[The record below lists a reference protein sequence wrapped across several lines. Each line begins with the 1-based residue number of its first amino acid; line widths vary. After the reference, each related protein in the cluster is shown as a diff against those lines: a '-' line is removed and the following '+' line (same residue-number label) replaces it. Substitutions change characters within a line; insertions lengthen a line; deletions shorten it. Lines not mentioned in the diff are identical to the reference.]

1 MAEIFLKCEGL
12 LEAQKMSA
20 MVFGLERPYHFKGET
35 VRETDSMN
43 QSVYE
48 EPAAEYLLR
57 PRIRTYREKTRRSS
71 ISDTSREKQAA
82 RDQMMQQLKEDR
94 AKIAMLEQNGR
105 IDFARLPVIEPRVR
119 EILLKWLS
127 DALEDSDFCAR
138 TDDSRQYYLDMNHA
152 KEKCV
157 VHCEDGSF
165 TMPSLSIVFQEE

>member
-1 MAEIFLKCEGL
+1 MAEIFLKCENL
-12 LEAQKMSA
+12 SEAQKMSA
-20 MVFGLERPYHFKGET
+20 MVFGLERPYHFKGEV

-43 QSVYE
+43 KSVYE
-48 EPAAEYLLR
+48 EPAAEYVLK

-82 RDQMMQQLKEDR
+82 KSKMLQQLKEDR
-94 AKIAMLEQNGR
+94 AKIAMLEQDGR

-127 DALEDSDFCAR
+127 DALEDADCCAK
-138 TDDSRQYYLDMNHA
+138 TDDGRQYYLDMSHA

-165 TMPSLSIVFQEE
+165 TMPVLSIVFQEE